1 MMDGWTDRL
10 SDISDSKVT
19 FATDI
24 VRSGECGLL
33 CPADPRTGHL
43 DTVCNTDTCCQT
55 MAKKTYCNLGL
66 LEDGSVEIMSKL

>member
-1 MMDGWTDRL
+1 MDGWTDRL
-10 SDISDSKVT
+10 SDISDTKVT

-24 VRSGECGLL
+24 GRSGECGLL

-55 MAKKTYCNLGL
+55 KTMKTYCNLGL
-66 LEDGSVEIMSKL
+66 LEDGAVEIMSKL